1 MWGPHRVLAVGWE
14 GRRWFSRAGGLGAAP
29 CGTSGECGLGSQPPG
44 SKVMHYLTALSVCGL
59 VSKSAHGL
67 MDVKSLVGPQGF
79 VGVG

>member
-1 MWGPHRVLAVGWE
+1 
-14 GRRWFSRAGGLGAAP
+14 
-29 CGTSGECGLGSQPPG
+29 
-44 SKVMHYLTALSVCGL
+44 MHYLTALSVCGL